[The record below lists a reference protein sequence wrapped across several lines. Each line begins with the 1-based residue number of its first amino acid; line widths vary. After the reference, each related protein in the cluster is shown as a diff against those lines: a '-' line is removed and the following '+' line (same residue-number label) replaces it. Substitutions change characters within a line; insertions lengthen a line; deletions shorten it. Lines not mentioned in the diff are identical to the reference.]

1 MPIEFISQFL
11 TFVNSY
17 YSNWPTGGKKLFFRG
32 HADKDWELLPA
43 VLRSNANGV
52 SYDERGLILDYKQV
66 SVSEMNYRNKIENI
80 LVEMQ
85 HLCMPTRMLDWSL
98 SPLVALYF
106 ACQSHVDKK
115 TGKATDGAIYVLN
128 PWESFR
134 RIVAKLDNHPE
145 IMDILKESRM
155 LLAQKWGFNEIREF
169 IQRKYGYEITKDALR
184 APLPFVGRY
193 MVDRVA
199 SQHGGFI
206 LWGDGDASAYGFKI
220 YTQLKK
226 FPEYDEC
233 LSEKFIIPVD
243 MKEKLLV
250 FLRQMGVD
258 NFTIFPD
265 KSGIKKEIEEVRSL
279 FHYK

>member
-1 MPIEFISQFL
+1 MPIEFISRYL
-11 TFVNSY
+11 AFVDSCY
-17 YSNWPTGGKKLFFRG
+17 HNWNTGGKKLFFRG
-32 HADKDWELLPA
+32 HADEKWDLLPA
-43 VLRSNANGV
+43 VLRPLADGTFQN
-52 SYDERGLILDYKQV
+52 ERALILDYKQV
-66 SVSEMNYRNKIENI
+66 SVNEMNYRNKIENI

-85 HLCMPTRMLDWSL
+85 HLCMPTRLLDWSL

-106 ACQSHVDKK
+106 ACQKHVDKK
-115 TGKATDGAIYVLN
+115 TGMETDGAIYALN

-155 LLAQKWGFNEIREF
+155 LLAQKWELNEIKEF
-169 IQRKYGYEITKDALR
+169 IQRKYAYEITKDALR
-184 APLPFVGRY
+184 APVPFIGRY

-199 SQHGGFI
+199 SQHSGFI
-206 LWGDGDASAYGFKI
+206 LWGDGDAQGYGFNI
-220 YTQLKK
+220 YTQLEK
-226 FPEYDEC
+226 FPEYDDC
-233 LSEKFIIPVD
+233 LSEKFIIRTD
-243 MKEKLLV
+243 MKEELLV

-265 KSGIKKEIEEVRSL
+265 KFGIKKEIEEVGSL